1 MNKEEKCKEL
11 LEKIKQTPDNIIE
24 EAIDS
29 LSEKL
34 NKEEI
39 EKVKKHYIFTTEHE
53 LDDDNKTLKE
63 YIEYL
68 EQKEFILDKVTE
80 YIENYIDDKQNEY
93 EAISES
99 YICQTDEDEYIK
111 EKKLSIIKGQK
122 QVLKNVLNIIEGEKK

>member
-1 MNKEEKCKEL
+1 MNKEEIKKAIKIIFNEVCEKCYFPRKRSCE
-11 LEKIKQTPDNIIE
+11 
-24 EAIDS
+24 S
-29 LSEKL
+29 C
-34 NKEEI
+34 
-39 EKVKKHYIFTTEHE
+39 
-53 LDDDNKTLKE
+53 LKE
-63 YIEYL
+63 NRKKIRKYIKEL
-68 EQKEFILDKVTE
+68 EQKESILDKVTE